1 MEISETRQGDVVILL
16 PDGSLSSV
24 PECNALDRRFS
35 ELLDARAR
43 RIVLDLCRLRRIS
56 SAALRTL
63 LTVKRK
69 LLPVGGVLVLCRLS
83 DKVREV
89 LAVAEL
95 DSVFT
100 IVGSL
105 DEAVTAALAPDS
117 PPAGGEH
124 LARLAG
130 RLLGVLGGEVRL
142 ASPGQVAPPK
152 VGKTLQA
159 LAERT
164 AKALGCS

>member
-1 MEISETRQGDVVILL
+1 MDIAETRQGDVVILL

-24 PECNALDRRFS
+24 PECNALDRRFAG
-35 ELLDARAR
+35 LLEERAR
-43 RIVLDLCRLRRIS
+43 RIVLDMSRLRRVS
-56 SAALRTL
+56 GAALRTL

-105 DEAVTAALAPDS
+105 DEAVQAATAPGS
-117 PPAGGEH
+117 PSPGDER

-130 RLLGVLGGEVRL
+130 RLLAALAGGRAGSTGPV
-142 ASPGQVAPPK
+142 ASPKRG
-152 VGKTLQA
+152 TA
-159 LAERT
+159 LEARAARV